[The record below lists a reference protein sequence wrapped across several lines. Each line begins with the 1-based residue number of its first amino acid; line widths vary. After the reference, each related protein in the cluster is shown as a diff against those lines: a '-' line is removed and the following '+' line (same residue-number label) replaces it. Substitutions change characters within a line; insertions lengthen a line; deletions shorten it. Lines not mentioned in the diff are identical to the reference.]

1 MAKQVQQQ
9 TQVQPANK
17 TASAKAKTENRG
29 TKADTGKEVKAKV
42 QEVRT
47 VFLPSNPPTSG
58 RYLFAFTAA
67 VMALVGQMPK
77 AKQSAVAKVMHGS
90 TALRHHGK
98 DGTRKIVCNEDGT
111 VAYDKGYFAV
121 GAKSLD
127 EKRRA
132 VPDSYVRAFAH
143 YFDKGEFPP
152 AVDGFAFKASGKK
165 TLNIGLK

>member
-1 MAKQVQQQ
+1 MAKQTQ
-9 TQVQPANK
+9 TQTVKAPAKTSQVPGTQAKAVVTKAKGGKTTVTK
-17 TASAKAKTENRG
+17 TAET
-29 TKADTGKEVKAKV
+29 
-42 QEVRT
+42 RT

-77 AKQSAVAKVMHGS
+77 AKQSAVAKIMHGS

-132 VPDSYVRAFAH
+132 VPESYVRAFSAF
-143 YFDKGEFPP
+143 FDTGEFPP